1 MKRSKIENSTES
13 HSKRTKMDME
23 LDGNENNII
32 IVNGVSTPVS
42 QNINGTLA
50 RDGEVGGGMIDEKL
64 KTKFF
69 LNELLN
75 FFE

>member
-50 RDGEVGGGMIDEKL
+50 GGRGWNDCR
-64 KTKFF
+64 KTE
-69 LNELLN
+69 NEI
-75 FFE
+75 FFEWALYMHES